1 MKGCPTII
9 LCSTSVSPLF
19 DCLGDDLIDLLTAHW
34 SNRLY
39 LLSYLPIALLLFYD
53 LVITFQ
59 DGFAH
64 LLVVI
69 NHVFQNG
76 QMTKVN
82 ALVDKIVT
90 KSILT
95 LLQVVNLSFGKPFY
109 ALDEFCEI
117 AFLNG
122 LHKKSLLI
130 NEFFFL
136 LLLLKEEHGLI
147 LLESHLV
154 YLLLLGHH

>member
-1 MKGCPTII
+1 VKGCPAII
-9 LCSTSVSPLF
+9 LCSTSISPLF
-19 DCLGDDLIDLLTAHW
+19 DSLGDDVINLLTAHW
-34 SNRLY
+34 SNRLP
-39 LLSYLPIALLLFYD
+39 LQSYLPIALLLFYD

-90 KSILT
+90 KSVLT

-122 LHKKSLLI
+122 LHEKSLLI
-130 NEFFFL
+130 NELFFL
-136 LLLLKEEHGLI
+136 LLLLEEKHGLV
-147 LLESHLV
+147 LLKCHLV
-154 YLLLLGHH
+154 YLLFLGHH